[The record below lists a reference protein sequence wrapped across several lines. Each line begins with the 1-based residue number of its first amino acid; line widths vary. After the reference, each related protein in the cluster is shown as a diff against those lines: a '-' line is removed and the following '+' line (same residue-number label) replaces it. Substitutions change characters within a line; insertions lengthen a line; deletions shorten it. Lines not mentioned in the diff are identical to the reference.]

1 MPDTS
6 SCSGCRSVAD
16 EPGGRRPRILHIIPH
31 DGVGG
36 VEVAARSMAE
46 RGDLDCDFTLL
57 LLAGKTLSEAPT
69 RIEQS
74 PFGAPLN
81 PLAQCRGIARCVRNP
96 PDVLIM
102 SLWRSVGV
110 AVLARLIRRRI
121 RLVFF
126 LNLERPVHA
135 IDAIASR
142 IAIAFADEVWA
153 DSAATLQ
160 ARIGKRRKATRV
172 ISFVTQRREA
182 PATPP
187 AAAPRF
193 VTWSRLNR
201 QKGID
206 RALHFIA
213 ALVQRGIDARF
224 DIWGPDDGEQA
235 SLEALAKEL
244 GIEGRIRFR
253 GAAERDSLAQVAA
266 GGSFF
271 LQLSRYEGMAMGTV
285 EAMQLGLV
293 PVVTPVGE
301 MARYVENGA
310 SGVFVDPDDLGAGVE
325 AVAELIAQ
333 PEAYARARSGAIAYW
348 QNAALYA
355 EDICAASHALL
366 AGGEDKG

>member
-1 MPDTS
+1 
-6 SCSGCRSVAD
+6 VAD
-16 EPGGRRPRILHIIPH
+16 EPGGQRPRILHIIPH

-135 IDAIASR
+135 VDAIASR

-160 ARIGKRRKATRV
+160 ARIGKRSKATRV